1 MTNESKV
8 ISVII
13 PARDRAPELSRCLKS
28 VVSQTHKKI
37 EVLVVENNSKDPQPL
52 YSLVASFNDERVKI
66 ITKAPCL
73 NANVAR
79 NYGRDLSRGDY
90 IAFLDSDDEWEE
102 KHLEN
107 SVKLLESNNA
117 GFVYAGAQVDDGD
130 ALFEKKSRQIKEQES
145 PFDFLVGF
153 NQGSAQT
160 SSYVMTSKIAM
171 SLDWDETLSRHQD
184 YDYFIR
190 LCAVTKPVF
199 NSLNKTVIHW
209 KKGEKRSFDPIS
221 QKAFY
226 RKYAD
231 TLSFSSDGKYLYMML
246 KKGLGNRSFRYI
258 FFIIMQ
264 ILTIIPRHAM
274 RKPS

>member
-1 MTNESKV
+1 MTDEPKLV
-8 ISVII
+8 SVII
-13 PARDRAPELSRCLKS
+13 PAKDRALELRRCLKS
-28 VVSQTHKKI
+28 VVSQTYKRI
-37 EVLVVENNSKDPQPL
+37 EVLVVENNSKDPTSL
-52 YSLVASFNDERVKI
+52 YSLVASFNDERLKI
-66 ITKAPCL
+66 KTKNPCV

-117 GFVYAGAQVDDGD
+117 EFVYAAARVDDGET
-130 ALFEKKSRQIKEQES
+130 LFEKKSRQIKDQES

-209 KKGEKRSFDPIS
+209 KKGEKRSFDPVS
-221 QKAFY
+221 QKIFY
-226 RKYAD
+226 KKYSN
-231 TLSFSSDGKYLYMML
+231 TLSFSSDAKYLYMML
-246 KKGLGNRSFRYI
+246 KKALGNSSFRYI
-258 FFIIMQ
+258 LFIIMQ
-264 ILTIIPRHAM
+264 IVTLMPRHAI
-274 RKPS
+274 RKPG

>member
-1 MTNESKV
+1 MKNESKLV
-8 ISVII
+8 SVII
-13 PARDRAPELSRCLKS
+13 PAKDRPLELRRCLES

-37 EVLVVENNSKDPQPL
+37 EVVVVENNSKDPGSL
-52 YSLVASFNDERVKI
+52 YSLVASFNDERLKI
-66 ITKAPCL
+66 KTKAPCL

-79 NYGRDLSRGDY
+79 NYGRDLSGGDY

-102 KHLEN
+102 GHLEN
-107 SVKLLESNNA
+107 SVKLLESNSA
-117 GFVYAGAQVDDGD
+117 DFVYAAAQVDDGE
-130 ALFEKKSRQIKEQES
+130 ALFEKKSRQIKDQES

-160 SSYVMTSKIAM
+160 SSYVMTSKTAM

-209 KKGEKRSFDPIS
+209 EKGEKRSFDPTS
-221 QKAFY
+221 QKMFY
-226 RKYAD
+226 KKYSN
-231 TLSFSSDGKYLYMML
+231 TLCFSSDAKYLYMML
-246 KKGLGNRSFRYI
+246 KKGLENRSFSYT

-264 ILTIIPRHAM
+264 ILALIPRHAI
-274 RKPS
+274 RKSS